1 MEIKIELDIKDFILL
16 CESTDR
22 EKICNLNIDRKEVAL
37 KIFEYIRDGA
47 SWENFNTIY
56 ELYLNLKN
64 YEIIEIFKGEFQ
76 KLNCYDLGQIYYN
89 YFSRRND
96 FGNFLEAINKDLK
109 DFNILDLKNLLE
121 EFDVKIIEEYVFIE
135 TELREIIKL
144 DTFELNDD
152 IYNIDSKKLEE
163 IIDAFINTTDPI
175 LFRNIMKLLTCVIPS
190 ASPSIHRSRERR
202 LMALSRK
209 VEKMHEDMIDIF
221 NKYFPEYAEDLYRLD
236 VYDAEI
242 KAEAKHISEMF
253 KKYPN
258 YRHD

>member
-16 CESTDR
+16 CENTDR

-64 YEIIEIFKGEFQ
+64 HEILEIFKKEFQ

-89 YFSRRND
+89 YFSRKNTFSD
-96 FGNFLEAINKDLK
+96 FLDTIDKDLK
-109 DFNILDLKNLLE
+109 DFNILDLKNLIE
-121 EFDVKIIEEYVFIE
+121 EFDDKSISEYVFIK
-135 TELREIIKL
+135 TELNEKIKSE
-144 DTFELNDD
+144 TFELNED
-152 IYNIDSKKLEE
+152 IYNIDSEKLEE
-163 IIDAFINTTDPI
+163 TIDTHLGTTDPI

-202 LMALSRK
+202 LKALSKK

-221 NKYFPEYAEDLYRLD
+221 NEYFPEYAEDLYRLD

-242 KAEAKHISEMF
+242 KAEAKHISEMLE
-253 KKYPN
+253 KYPN

>member
-16 CESTDR
+16 CENTDR

-47 SWENFNTIY
+47 SWENFDTIY
-56 ELYLNLKN
+56 ELYPNLKN
-64 YEIIEIFKGEFQ
+64 HEILEIFKKEFQ
-76 KLNCYDLGQIYYN
+76 KLNCNDLGQIYCN
-89 YFSRRND
+89 YFSLKNN
-96 FGNFLEAINKDLK
+96 FGDFLETIDKELK

-121 EFDVKIIEEYVFIE
+121 EFDDKAIEEYVFIK
-135 TELREIIKL
+135 TELNEKIKSE
-144 DTFELNDD
+144 TFELNED
-152 IYNIDSKKLEE
+152 IYNIDSEKLEE
-163 IIDAFINTTDPI
+163 VVDEYLGTNDPI
-175 LFRNIMKLLTCVIPS
+175 LFRNVMKLLTCVVPS
-190 ASPSIHRSRERR
+190 ASPTVHRSRERR
-202 LMALSRK
+202 LKFLSKK
-209 VEKMHEDMIDIF
+209 VEKMNEDMIDIF
-221 NKYFPEYAEDLYRLD
+221 NEYFPEYAEDLYRLD

>member
-1 MEIKIELDIKDFILL
+1 MEIKVELDIKDFILL
-16 CESTDR
+16 CENADS
-22 EKICNLNIDRKEVAL
+22 EKIYNLNINHKEVAL
-37 KIFEYIRDGA
+37 KIFEYIRNGA
-47 SWENFNTIY
+47 SWENFGTIY
-56 ELYLNLKN
+56 EFYPKLKN
-64 YEIIEIFKGEFQ
+64 YEIIKIFKGEFQ
-76 KLNCYDLGQIYYN
+76 KLNCNDLGQIYYN
-89 YFSRRND
+89 YFSRKDN
-96 FGNFLEAINKDLK
+96 FGNFLETIDKNFK
-109 DFNILDLKNLLE
+109 DFDIRDLKNLLE
-121 EFDVKIIEEYVFIE
+121 EVDDKTLEEYVFVE
-135 TELREIIKL
+135 TELREMIKSES
-144 DTFELNDD
+144 FELNQD
-152 IYNIDSKKLEE
+152 IYNIDSEKLEE
-163 IIDAFINTTDPI
+163 TIDTHLGTTDPI

-221 NKYFPEYAEDLYRLD
+221 NEYFPEYAEDLYRLD

>member
-1 MEIKIELDIKDFILL
+1 MGIKIELDIKDFILL
-16 CESTDR
+16 CENTDR

-56 ELYLNLKN
+56 ELYLNLRN
-64 YEIIEIFKGEFQ
+64 REILEIFKGEFQ

-89 YFSRRND
+89 YFSRKDN
-96 FGNFLEAINKDLK
+96 FGNFLETIDKNFK
-109 DFNILDLKNLLE
+109 DFDIRDLKNLLE
-121 EFDVKIIEEYVFIE
+121 EVDDKTLEEYVFAE
-135 TELREIIKL
+135 TELREMIKL
-144 DTFELNDD
+144 ESFELNQD
-152 IYNIDSKKLEE
+152 IYNIDSEKLEE
-163 IIDAFINTTDPI
+163 VIDEHLGTTDPI

-221 NKYFPEYAEDLYRLD
+221 NEYFPEYAEDLYRLD

>member
-1 MEIKIELDIKDFILL
+1 MKIKIELDIKDFILL
-16 CESTDR
+16 CENTDR

-64 YEIIEIFKGEFQ
+64 HEILEIFKKEFQ
-76 KLNCYDLGQIYYN
+76 KLNCNDLGQIYYN
-89 YFSRRND
+89 YFSRRDN
-96 FGNFLEAINKDLK
+96 FGNFLETIDKNFK
-109 DFNILDLKNLLE
+109 DFDIRDLKNLLE
-121 EFDVKIIEEYVFIE
+121 EVDDKTLEEYVFAE
-135 TELREIIKL
+135 TELREMIKSES
-144 DTFELNDD
+144 FELNDD
-152 IYNIDSKKLEE
+152 IYNIDSEKLEE
-163 IIDAFINTTDPI
+163 VIDEHLGTTDPI

-202 LMALSRK
+202 LKALSKK
-209 VEKMHEDMIDIF
+209 VEKIHEDMIDIF
-221 NKYFPEYAEDLYRLD
+221 NEYFPEYAEDLYRLD

-242 KAEAKHISEMF
+242 KAEAKHISEMLE
-253 KKYPN
+253 KYPN